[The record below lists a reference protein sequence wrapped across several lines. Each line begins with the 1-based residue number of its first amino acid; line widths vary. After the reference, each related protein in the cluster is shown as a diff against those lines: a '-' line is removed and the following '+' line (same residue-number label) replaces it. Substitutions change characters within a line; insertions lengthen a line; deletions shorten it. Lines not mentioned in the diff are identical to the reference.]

1 MKKVLTIVLAVAMVL
16 SMGVC
21 AFAAEVSTDGG
32 TQDTTA
38 TYTEG
43 QTFVVT
49 IPSDIAVA
57 KKGAQATPVTV
68 SAADV
73 VIPADKTL
81 KVTVTSKNSWTVK
94 SPEGGSFAYGLH
106 VGEGEALANNGEV
119 LSVVNGT
126 ATGNASLT
134 AKLTEEVTKSGTFTD
149 TLTFTVKL
157 A

>member
-32 TQDTTA
+32 TQQTTA
-38 TYTEG
+38 TYNEA

-57 KKGAQATPVTV
+57 KKDAQATAVTV

-81 KVTVTSKNSWTVK
+81 KVTVSSENGWKIVSE
-94 SPEGGSFAYGLH
+94 EGGSFAYGLH
-106 VGEGEALANNGEV
+106 VGAGEALAEGGEV
-119 LSVVNGT
+119 LSVANGI
-126 ATGNASLT
+126 ATGSASLT
-134 AKLTEEVTKSGTFTD
+134 AKLTENVTKSGTFTD
-149 TLTFTVKL
+149 NLTFTVKL
-157 A
+157 V